1 LIDTP
6 VEPASDELA
15 QRVIHEVDTATAED
29 QIAFRGRDRWVAR
42 LERRTAGMTRQD
54 FKPANTG
61 TYLVTGGLRGVGLAM
76 ARWLVEQGARHLLLL
91 GRTALPPREQWTQ
104 LDPQSAAARRVAAI
118 SAIEALGARVDTS
131 ALDVADGEA
140 LRRCLEVRR
149 DAGQPPIRGVIH
161 AAGVLKFEALETQTV
176 QSLREGLAAKVRGAW
191 ELHRLLAD
199 EPLDCFVLCSSTSA
213 LLRSPLLGGYAAGNA
228 FLDALAHQRR
238 AAGLTALSVNW
249 GTWGEVGM
257 AVEAG
262 RSASGAMLTGVA
274 TISTARGLAALRE
287 LLETQA
293 TQAAVMP
300 IDWSAFAAAYPSF
313 AADIFLDSQV
323 AGVRTRGAATREG
336 RLTPESLAGLDPDAR
351 ARTVQTYLHAEA
363 ARVLGFVP
371 ARLDPT
377 APLSSFGF
385 DSLMAVQ
392 LKNRIEADLGLVVP
406 MIQFLQGPSIEQLV
420 PVLLD
425 AAKSPTEGVVPR
437 AAAAAEEL
445 WEVGSL

>member
-1 LIDTP
+1 
-6 VEPASDELA
+6 
-15 QRVIHEVDTATAED
+15 
-29 QIAFRGRDRWVAR
+29 
-42 LERRTAGMTRQD
+42 
-54 FKPANTG
+54 
-61 TYLVTGGLRGVGLAM
+61 
-76 ARWLVEQGARHLLLL
+76 
-91 GRTALPPREQWTQ
+91 
-104 LDPQSAAARRVAAI
+104 
-118 SAIEALGARVDTS
+118 
-131 ALDVADGEA
+131 
-140 LRRCLEVRR
+140 
-149 DAGQPPIRGVIH
+149 
-161 AAGVLKFEALETQTV
+161 
-176 QSLREGLAAKVRGAW
+176 
-191 ELHRLLAD
+191 
-199 EPLDCFVLCSSTSA
+199 
-213 LLRSPLLGGYAAGNA
+213 
-228 FLDALAHQRR
+228 
-238 AAGLTALSVNW
+238 
-249 GTWGEVGM
+249 M

-300 IDWSAFAAAYPSF
+300 IDWDAFASAYPAF
-313 AADIFLDSQV
+313 AADIFLESQV
-323 AGVRTRGAATREG
+323 AGVRTRGVANREG
-336 RLTPESLAGLDPDAR
+336 RLTPESLDGLDPDAR

-406 MIQFLQGPSIEQLV
+406 MIQFLQGPSVEQLV

-425 AAKSPTEGVVPR
+425 AAQSPTEGVAPR
-437 AAAAAEEL
+437 AAAAEEL